1 MMRIL
6 PSILALA
13 LLAGSALAD
22 SAVRASLTT
31 AERDTNHFATLDQ
44 SRLPDNPVA
53 LPPAVELTNAE
64 GETNYLTAS
73 WSPSATATGYRLYR
87 QIGTSPAQPIHTT
100 NVTSVA
106 TLDVGACIY
115 YVTAFNQ
122 YGESPLSVGYA
133 YPKPLTNVYT
143 LAANVTNW
151 PAQAW
156 LAPGASAQFFTVK
169 YATNRA
175 SVVFSDS
182 LKKPLATWIE
192 FVVWPAFNTTRR
204 DIVLTLI
211 KETL

>member
-1 MMRIL
+1 MR
-6 PSILALA
+6 
-13 LLAGSALAD
+13 
-22 SAVRASLTT
+22 
-31 AERDTNHFATLDQ
+31 DQ

-64 GETNYLTAS
+64 ADTNYLTAS
-73 WSPSATATGYRLYR
+73 WSPSDTATGYRLYR
-87 QIGTSPAQPIHTT
+87 QIGTSPAQPIITT

-143 LAANVTNW
+143 LSANVTNW
-151 PAQAW
+151 PAQVW
-156 LAPGASAQFFTVK
+156 RVPNLPSPAQFFVVK
-169 YATNRA
+169 YAANRA

-182 LKKPLATWIE
+182 LAKPPATWSE

-204 DIVLTLI
+204 DIVLTLG